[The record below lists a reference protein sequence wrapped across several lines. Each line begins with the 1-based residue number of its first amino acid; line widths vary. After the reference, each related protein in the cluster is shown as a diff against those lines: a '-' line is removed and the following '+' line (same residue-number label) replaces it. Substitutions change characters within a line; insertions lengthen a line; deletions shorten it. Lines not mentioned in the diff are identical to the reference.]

1 MNKTARPEKTD
12 DGFSIIYDKRDIPAF
27 TSEAEEADY
36 WATHTYSE
44 ELLSGFQSEP
54 RAPGLPTPRSRGKK
68 GTRSTSLRLEQNVTE
83 RLRVLA
89 ERKGTAYQTLLKQFV
104 LERLYEEE
112 KREGII
118 NPATESG

>member
-1 MNKTARPEKTD
+1 MNQAARPEKTD
-12 DGFSIIYDKRDIPAF
+12 DGFAIIYDKGDVPAF

-44 ELLSGFQSEP
+44 ELLSGFRSEP

-68 GTRSTSLRLEQNVTE
+68 GARSTSLRLEQNVTE

-112 KREGII
+112 KREGIVSS
-118 NPATESG
+118 PPESG